1 MRANTKR
8 VLKPTG
14 HRQASTRAGRIFG
27 VMVEADTGR
36 YLRKRDLPGLIALWP
51 HELADSTPQGSL
63 VILRKLVAR

>member
-27 VMVEADTGR
+27 VMVEADHRPLSQKTR
-36 YLRKRDLPGLIALWP
+36 
-51 HELADSTPQGSL
+51 S
-63 VILRKLVAR
+63 ARTHRAMAA

>member
-27 VMVEADTGR
+27 VMVEADHR
-36 YLRKRDLPGLIALWP
+36 PLRDLPGLVALWP

-63 VILRKLVAR
+63 VILRKLVVR